1 MEHKINFTTI
11 NSDGNEVKWS
21 WTPDEL
27 EEKYWGDE
35 DIPMLDDGMVD
46 CEFAGQPLYF
56 ETFEDLV
63 MTFLG
68 AID

>member
-1 MEHKINFTTI
+1 MENKINFTTI
-11 NSDGNEVKWS
+11 NCDGDEVKWS

-27 EEKYWGDE
+27 EEKYWEDE
-35 DIPMLDDGMVD
+35 DIPMLDDEMVD
-46 CEFAGQPLYF
+46 CEFAGQKLYF
-56 ETFEDLV
+56 GTFNDLV